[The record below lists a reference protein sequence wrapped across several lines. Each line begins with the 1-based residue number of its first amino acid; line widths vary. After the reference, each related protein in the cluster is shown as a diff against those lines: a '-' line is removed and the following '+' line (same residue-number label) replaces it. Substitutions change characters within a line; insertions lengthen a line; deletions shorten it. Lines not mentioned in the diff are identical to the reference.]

1 MEHPLVSHT
10 LINST
15 TTVQRAWVEVG
26 SNTQCDAG
34 AGEAYQSQSSGKVAD
49 IAACKKSCENDAGC
63 KSITFYNSGW
73 CSHFSTGCTKTK
85 SSSNAISMRLGK
97 SVTTKTPTGTCY
109 SIW

>member
-15 TTVQRAWVEVG
+15 TVQRTWAEVG

-97 SVTTKTPTGTCY
+97 SVTTKTPTGTCQF
-109 SIW
+109 IW